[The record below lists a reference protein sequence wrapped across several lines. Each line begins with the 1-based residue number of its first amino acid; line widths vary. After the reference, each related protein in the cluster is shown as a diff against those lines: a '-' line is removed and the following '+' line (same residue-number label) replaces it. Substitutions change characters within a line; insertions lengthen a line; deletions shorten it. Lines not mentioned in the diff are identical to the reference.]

1 MKDGALFIGWG
12 SPIAGREVA
21 GLDVF
26 KEAKAF
32 YEGLLKRGEIT
43 GFEPVLLSHVGGP
56 LYGFFLL
63 RGETTKLAK
72 LMTEDAFVQLSTKAS
87 LVCEKLTIIPAYVG
101 DAVAKMIETYRTEVN
116 TLALQHQHV

>member
-1 MKDGALFIGWG
+1 MKEGALFIGWG
-12 SPIAGREVA
+12 SPIAGREIA

-26 KEAKAF
+26 KEAKEF

-63 RGETTKLAK
+63 RGESTKLAK
-72 LMTEDAFVQLSTKAS
+72 LITEDGFVRLSTKAS
-87 LVCEKLTIIPAYVG
+87 LVCEKVAIVPAFVG
-101 DAVAKMIETYRTEVN
+101 DSVAKMIETYRTEVN